1 MLRGG
6 SMDKKTIRKKIISQR
21 DDMPFDEKEKKD
33 EEIVKRF
40 KDLKF
45 IDDHENI
52 FSYVSFGSETNI
64 AEILSE
70 ILKQKKNLF
79 VPYIDKEDKKM
90 YLCKIEDL
98 NKDLERGYYG
108 IPEPKNNLRIPI
120 NNDIIDLVISPG
132 VAFTKEKYRIGYGGG
147 YYDRFFASLNSNPLV
162 VALAY
167 DFQILPEL
175 PIDSFDIPVDMI
187 ITEKQIIR

>member
-79 VPYIDKEDKKM
+79 VPYIDREDKKM

>member
-1 MLRGG
+1 
-6 SMDKKTIRKKIISQR
+6 MDKKTIRKKIISKR
-21 DDMPFDEKEKKD
+21 DELPFDKKEKMD
-33 EEIVKRF
+33 EQIVKRF

-45 IDDHENI
+45 IEEHENI
-52 FSYVSFGSETNI
+52 FSYVSFGSEINVGD
-64 AEILSE
+64 ILSE
-70 ILKQKKNLF
+70 ILKQKKNLY

-98 NKDLERGYYG
+98 SKDLERGYYG
-108 IPEPKNNLRIPI
+108 IREPKKNLRIPI

-147 YYDRFFASLNSNPLV
+147 YYDRFFASLNSSPLV

-167 DFQILPEL
+167 DFQVLPEL
-175 PIDSFDIPVDMI
+175 PIDSYDIPVDMI